1 MMINPM
7 IFTRTRMY
15 VWAQAVVGAAVDTL
29 APRDVSS
36 SDEEEEEEAGA
47 SSTEEEDFEE
57 DCETSRDL
65 GASFARYGGRQGHAP
80 PAYTSSPGRMI

>member
-7 IFTRTRMY
+7 IFTRTRMCG
-15 VWAQAVVGAAVDTL
+15 AQAVVGAAVDTL

-36 SDEEEEEEAGA
+36 SDEEEEEAGA

>member
-1 MMINPM
+1 MCRP
-7 IFTRTRMY
+7 
-15 VWAQAVVGAAVDTL
+15 QAVVGAAVDTL

-36 SDEEEEEEAGA
+36 SDDEEEAAA

-65 GASFARYGGRQGHAP
+65 DASFARYGGSQGHAP
-80 PAYTSSPGRMI
+80 PAYASSPGRMI